1 MADIF
6 PPLENWTHRLHSV
19 VNPVHGKQGWEGA
32 WYASSSRFEGASPV
46 YRLAS
51 LALRPSVVGTYQ
63 VHGMHEKTKLL
74 IWIWVRW
81 SWIIFLIIIFDNICR
96 VVGVSQSVSCYVH
109 TSLTLRQIIRT
120 PMGKCLASLP
130 PRRATANF
138 GRAEIRSSGREL
150 VCTLGIQSEIDAPP
164 IVCPNHFAP
173 PQLQGR

>member
-19 VNPVHGKQGWEGA
+19 VNPVHGKQCWEGA

-74 IWIWVRW
+74 MWIWVRW

-109 TSLTLRQIIRT
+109 TSLTLRQISRT
-120 PMGKCLASLP
+120 
-130 PRRATANF
+130 RRWANVLQAF
-138 GRAEIRSSGREL
+138 
-150 VCTLGIQSEIDAPP
+150 
-164 IVCPNHFAP
+164 
-173 PQLQGR
+173 LQGERLQNLVEQRFGAQDVSWCAHLAFNLKLMHPQ